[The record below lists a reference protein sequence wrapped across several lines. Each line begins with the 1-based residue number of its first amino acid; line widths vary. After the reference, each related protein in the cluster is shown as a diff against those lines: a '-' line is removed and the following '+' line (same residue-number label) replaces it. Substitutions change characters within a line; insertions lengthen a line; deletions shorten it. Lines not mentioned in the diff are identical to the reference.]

1 MLQLVTMGLLRFC
14 FVPGQCDEVLTHG
27 GGELGS
33 LNCFQEDMD
42 LRSDEV

>member
-1 MLQLVTMGLLRFC
+1 MSLLC
-14 FVPGQCDEVLTHG
+14 QFVVPSLCHEVLTHG
-27 GGELGS
+27 GGGLGS